1 MDAVIVKKRID
12 SVLTTLNSMWV
23 KIDLGESDE
32 IFVSEVGTIKEVSM
46 VLMGLGLTENNEINA
61 DIAGINEIVTACER
75 YASFLDEQM

>member
-46 VLMGLGLTENNEINA
+46 VLMGKK
-61 DIAGINEIVTACER
+61 
-75 YASFLDEQM
+75 